1 MPASISL
8 LFDMS
13 IITPALNRRIW
24 SLAWP
29 LLLSNL
35 TAPLLSLVNTAVVGH
50 LDSPRYL
57 AAVAMGGNYFMFLYF
72 SFNFLRMGTTGFTAQ
87 AHGSAQSTLIVIC
100 RALLMS
106 FVLGG
111 LLIAFNPWLRDLG
124 LLLLG
129 GSEDVQSL
137 AAQYISIR
145 ILGAPAALANFALI
159 GFAIGVQQTRVPFK
173 MTLVM
178 HSCNAIL
185 SYSLVYIWHLDV
197 RGVATASVIAEY
209 LGLLAALYW
218 LRGEFNP
225 QARQEVMRLGLLRLK
240 PFLQLVA
247 VNRDLFIRS
256 LALLSVFFF
265 FTAQGARFGDTVLAA
280 NAVLIAFLLI
290 LSNLLDGFANAAEA
304 LVGEAVGAKDQP
316 ALHRSVKAT
325 GLWSCYIAL
334 GAFVGFLIVGS
345 PLINLLTDL
354 DDVRRVALEYLPWML
369 ALPFTASLGFWLD
382 GVFVGATRA
391 HDMRNTMLVA
401 VAIFFLVWWLS
412 LPLDN
417 HGLWLA
423 MNAMMLTRGLL
434 MGLTWRL
441 TSKKADATAMR
452 AR

>member
-1 MPASISL
+1 MTAV
-8 LFDMS
+8 
-13 IITPALNRRIW
+13 TPALNRRIW
-24 SLAWP
+24 MLAWP

-35 TAPLLSLVNTAVVGH
+35 TAPLLSLVDTAVVGH

-87 AHGSAQSTLIVIC
+87 ARGGSQCTLIVIG
-100 RALLMS
+100 RALLLAAL
-106 FVLGG
+106 LGG
-111 LLIAFNPWLRDLG
+111 LLIVVNPWLRDLG

-129 GSEDVQSL
+129 GSEEVQAL
-137 AAQYISIR
+137 AARYINIR

-173 MTLVM
+173 MTLLM
-178 HSCNAIL
+178 HGSNALL
-185 SYSLVYIWHLDV
+185 SYSLVYIWHYDV
-197 RGVATASVIAEY
+197 DGVAAASALADY
-209 LGLLAALYW
+209 LGLFAALYW

-225 QARQEVMRLGLLRLK
+225 QARSEVLELGLLRLR
-240 PFLQLVA
+240 PMLQLIA

-265 FTAQGARFGDTVLAA
+265 FTAQGARFGDTILAA
-280 NAVLIAFLLI
+280 NAVLITFLLI

-304 LVGEAVGAKDQP
+304 LVGEAVGAGDIP

-334 GAFVGFLIVGS
+334 GAFVGFMLLGA
-345 PLINLLTDL
+345 PLISLLTDL
-354 DDVRRVALEYLPWML
+354 ESVRDTAQAYLPWML
-369 ALPFTASLGFWLD
+369 LLPFTASLGFWLD

-391 HDMRNTMLVA
+391 HDMRNTMLLSVA
-401 VAIFFLVWWLS
+401 VFFLVWWLTR
-412 LPLDN
+412 PLGN

-423 MNAMMLTRGLL
+423 MNALMLTRGLL
-434 MGLTWRL
+434 MGLIWWRH
-441 TSKKADATAMR
+441 SR
-452 AR
+452 VR